1 MPLPNRVDPSGAIE
15 AVAARGTVMGNRGR
29 LHDAERRLVRTSEVR
44 RWIYCELEF
53 RGRRREVMSPR
64 SYTELFFLDVP
75 TALAAGHRP
84 CAECRHAE
92 YVRFGQCW
100 AAVHGADVR
109 PYADEIDTA
118 LAPWR
123 RSGARGPRRHDAAPG
138 DLPDGAIISWRDAP
152 WLVAGERVH
161 RWAFG
166 GYTASEPRDVL
177 PDPVSVL
184 TPPPT
189 VAVLAAGFSYAPP
202 APYSVSKRRRDAW

>member
-1 MPLPNRVDPSGAIE
+1 MPLPNRVDPYGAIE
-15 AVAARGTVMGNRGR
+15 AVAARGAVMGNRGR

-44 RWIYCELEF
+44 RWIYCRLEF
-53 RGRRREVMSPR
+53 RGRHRAVMSPR

-92 YVRFGQCW
+92 YVRFGECW
-100 AAVHGADVR
+100 SAVHGTGTR

-118 LAPWR
+118 LARWR
-123 RSGARGPRRHDAAPG
+123 RSGRRGPRLHDAAPDG
-138 DLPDGAIISWRDAP
+138 LPDGTMIAWRDAP

-161 RWAFG
+161 RWCFG
-166 GYTASEPRDVL
+166 GYTVSEPRAAL
-177 PDPVSVL
+177 PDPVVVV

-189 VAVLAAGFSYAPP
+189 VAVLAAGFVASPETSSP
-202 APYSVSKRRRDAW
+202 TTRRTS